1 MYIYIYTTRLKSS
14 CSRVTPEGKDIIRKN
29 RKLEQVLIQQQEQI
43 NTLDFLF
50 SKLTTSLSAIDEKV
64 WVEGDE
70 ELGEVFNDIKEIK
83 DTLNSLYN

>member
-1 MYIYIYTTRLKSS
+1 MEIALWIAGIHLA
-14 CSRVTPEGKDIIRKN
+14 ELLAIGIFLIIRKN
-29 RKLEQVLIQQQEQI
+29 RQLEQILVQQQEQI
-43 NTLDFLF
+43 NALDFLF

-83 DTLNSLYN
+83 DALNSLYN

>member
-1 MYIYIYTTRLKSS
+1 METALWIAGIHLA
-14 CSRVTPEGKDIIRKN
+14 ELLAIGIFLIIRKN

-50 SKLTTSLSAIDEKV
+50 SKLTTSLNSIDEKV
-64 WVEGDE
+64 WIQGDE

-83 DTLNSLYN
+83 EALNSLYN

>member
-1 MYIYIYTTRLKSS
+1 METALWIAGIHLIELLAIGIFLI
-14 CSRVTPEGKDIIRKN
+14 VRKN

-50 SKLTTSLSAIDEKV
+50 SKLTTSLSTIDEKV

>member
-1 MYIYIYTTRLKSS
+1 METALWIAGIHL
-14 CSRVTPEGKDIIRKN
+14 VELLAIGIFLIVRKN
-29 RKLEQVLIQQQEQI
+29 IRLEQILIQQQEQI
-43 NTLDFLF
+43 TALDFLF